1 MVWLL
6 RVFSD
11 GVEITLLTPPA
22 LAVVLV
28 LLMLLVKFAVT
39 LPPAWMTA
47 RYNEPGSKDES
58 CPVKAKIT
66 ESLLKV
72 IFFAEDSSFVAYLGL
87 TF

>member
-1 MVWLL
+1 
-6 RVFSD
+6 VFSD

-22 LAVVLV
+22 FAVVLV

-47 RYNEPGSKDES
+47 RYNPASNLRNHVQLVQK
-58 CPVKAKIT
+58 V

-72 IFFAEDSSFVAYLGL
+72 IFFAEDISISLDLGL
-87 TF
+87 TFCI

>member
-1 MVWLL
+1 VPVAFSPCFCTPLPTVWLL

-22 LAVVLV
+22 FAVVLV

-47 RYNEPGSKDES
+47 R
-58 CPVKAKIT
+58 
-66 ESLLKV
+66 
-72 IFFAEDSSFVAYLGL
+72 
-87 TF
+87 